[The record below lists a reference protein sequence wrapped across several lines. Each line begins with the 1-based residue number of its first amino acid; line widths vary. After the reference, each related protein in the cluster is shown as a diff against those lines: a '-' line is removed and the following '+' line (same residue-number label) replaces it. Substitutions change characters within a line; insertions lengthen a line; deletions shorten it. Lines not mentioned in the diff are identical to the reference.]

1 MFIIIYFFQGVEGSW
16 LLGLLAHADHCG
28 TTCQNDDDWVDSFG
42 NGCGVYEDYPTYCDS
57 ADEFATDGFDATDKC
72 CICTCTVY
80 TNSSCP
86 SGDRVQRG
94 RDWDYDSYGRE
105 DGVVGLGTVTG
116 TAPPPLI
123 TTSGTGGNVPKG
135 SACVFP
141 FIYAGNAY
149 FDCITVDNDNVP
161 WCATTPNFDVDGQWG
176 NCRSTAGIIYKVGS
190 GEVGSEQSCDD
201 VCLSIGSSCNLEAIR
216 NLNNEQQIRGVLVQL
231 GYSEFLKNAGFNAGD
246 CGEGGTGWNGHIPF
260 IHPDSNSVL
269 FCPTAVSQQATC
281 DGKSWSRERICACG
295 DTTRPQCWIRMP
307 TGCGQALDETQT
319 PTVWFVDHS
328 VSDAVACAEKV
339 AAYNSWCS
347 KSDGEH
353 DWRTSW
359 CEVTWDQ
366 GGSDR
371 YPYRVGA
378 QGAHDLCSAASKK
391 PVSDL
396 PAVFTRVSSSLQWIR
411 ATLPELR
418 CNLYTQAHTR
428 THTHTHTHTLTY
440 SYTHTHTHTHTL
452 TYSYIYIYIYILYVY
467 VSAHTLNSSE

>member
-28 TTCQNDDDWVDSFG
+28 TTCQNDDDGVDSFG
-42 NGCGVYEDYPTYCDS
+42 DGCGFYEDYPTYCDS
-57 ADEFATDGFDATDKC
+57 ADEYATDGFDATDKC

-116 TAPPPLI
+116 TAPP
-123 TTSGTGGNVPKG
+123 
-135 SACVFP
+135 
-141 FIYAGNAY
+141 
-149 FDCITVDNDNVP
+149 
-161 WCATTPNFDVDGQWG
+161 
-176 NCRSTAGIIYKVGS
+176 RSTAAQ
-190 GEVGSEQSCDD
+190 E
-201 VCLSIGSSCNLEAIR
+201 
-216 NLNNEQQIRGVLVQL
+216 
-231 GYSEFLKNAGFNAGD
+231 
-246 CGEGGTGWNGHIPF
+246 
-260 IHPDSNSVL
+260 
-269 FCPTAVSQQATC
+269 
-281 DGKSWSRERICACG
+281 
-295 DTTRPQCWIRMP
+295 PQCWIRMP

-428 THTHTHTHTLTY
+428 THAHTHTHTLTY

-452 TYSYIYIYIYILYVY
+452 TYSYIYIYILYVY